1 MTIEFSMTGVAV
13 GPRVLMSTRGGIEV
27 LEVLGYAWRGRGTT
41 GDTLEAVNVVKRCD
55 VYLKSQSRRVVQVAL
70 AKFELRQ
77 GGSANGAAS
86 HVDAVLVDMAELR
99 IFAQKAVHAGRDI
112 QWIP

>member
-13 GPRVLMSTRGGIEV
+13 GPRVLMSSRGAIEL
-27 LEVLGYAWRGRGTT
+27 LEVLGYAWRGRGTV
-41 GDTLEAVNVVKRCD
+41 GDKLEAADVVKRCD
-55 VYLKSQSRRVVQVAL
+55 AYLKNRRVVQVAL
-70 AKFELRQ
+70 AKFEIRQ

-86 HVDAVLVDMAELR
+86 HVEAVLIDMAELR

-112 QWIP
+112 QWSP

>member
-13 GPRVLMSTRGGIEV
+13 GPRVIMSSLGAIEV
-27 LEVLGYAWRGRGTT
+27 LEVLGYRWRGRGTT
-41 GDTLEAVNVVKRCD
+41 GDTLEAANVVKRCD

-86 HVDAVLVDMAELR
+86 HVDAVLIDMAELR
-99 IFAQKAVHAGRDI
+99 IFAQKALHAGRDI
-112 QWIP
+112 RWSP

>member
-13 GPRVLMSTRGGIEV
+13 GPRVIMSSLGAIEV
-27 LEVLGYAWRGRGTT
+27 LEVLGYTWRGRGTT
-41 GDTLEAVNVVKRCD
+41 GDTLEAANVVKRCD
-55 VYLKSQSRRVVQVAL
+55 VYLKRGRRVVQVAL

-86 HVDAVLVDMAELR
+86 HVDAVLIDMAELR

-112 QWIP
+112 RWSP